1 MQQQENLEELLSDL
15 NKVHTLLGDVLDNVF
30 HTEDK
35 SEILYG
41 VKQSVIIMDMA
52 FDYLHK
58 AQQTVKEAIE

>member
-1 MQQQENLEELLSDL
+1 MQQQENLEELLNDL
-15 NKVHTLLGDVLDNVF
+15 NKLHTLLGDVLDNVF
-30 HTEDK
+30 LTEDK

-58 AQQTVKEAIE
+58 AQQTVKEAIA